1 VIFDSSLEVKAL
13 KERPEGSR
21 TGNQLKNASLAFVY
35 QSRRE
40 RVAAFEHYL
49 MDPSSQIF
57 RENYQQT
64 RLIAVEPPG
73 NW

>member
-1 VIFDSSLEVKAL
+1 VRS
-13 KERPEGSR
+13 P
-21 TGNQLKNASLAFVY
+21 AFIC

-49 MDPSSQIF
+49 MDPSSQIS
-57 RENYQQT
+57 RKSDQET
-64 RLIAVEPPG
+64 RLIAVELPC